1 MDQALAP
8 LLQYDSE
15 TPYVAHKYKFA
26 PSFSIN
32 HSLHEVH
39 PAISHG
45 EFRSLAMN
53 AISTTPEDLQQRAE
67 PLEQF
72 EFYTECPEDIAAE
85 VQ

>member
-1 MDQALAP
+1 
-8 LLQYDSE
+8 
-15 TPYVAHKYKFA
+15 
-26 PSFSIN
+26 
-32 HSLHEVH
+32 
-39 PAISHG
+39 
-45 EFRSLAMN
+45 MN